1 MFILFSDRDVATE
14 CAKAVDDYYMFG
26 KTLKTIVLPET
37 HKII

>member
-1 MFILFSDRDVATE
+1 MFVLFSDRDVAEE

-26 KTLKTIVLPET
+26 KSLKSIVLPES